1 MGQGLRF
8 VTALLF
14 ISVGVCDLIMFAI
27 FFMMGNESGVYR
39 ATAMALLY
47 AFILHHWYLP
57 ELKQV
62 WVNLK
67 EKRKTRRRK

>member
-1 MGQGLRF
+1 
-8 VTALLF
+8 
-14 ISVGVCDLIMFAI
+14 MFAI